1 MTLKYKQDNYA
12 WKMALAGIVVISAL
26 LFVIGYNNGRDV
38 ANCVA
43 LGHDVGYCQEVLSR

>member
-1 MTLKYKQDNYA
+1 MTLKHNSDVYA

-26 LFVIGYNNGRDV
+26 LFAIGYTNGKDV

-43 LGHDVGYCQEVLSR
+43 LGHDAGYCQEVLSR